1 MFLKNFITENKLI
14 YLLFYIVFFSHIYLW
29 DLTNINNA
37 IENSTNKPF
46 WILRYLVLFFLLN
59 FFFDKK
65 ALDKNFLII
74 FIIIIFQIIL
84 NLILYNQLITLK
96 EFGSIIFFFLLYLVT
111 FYEKD
116 RILRN
121 LKSFFELVIVI
132 NFIGLIYYYFNDEV
146 RIVGSCN
153 LVLIDNIIFHENSHY
168 AMMIVP
174 IFIYYIFEKIN
185 LRNSI
190 FIFLLC
196 FNSLIYLS
204 LTLIVGIIASL
215 LICLIILIIHQV
227 KKGYVIYLLLFFF
240 TILMVSQNN
249 CTHRIQY
256 LIDKTNYD
264 LNYIDKNKFNE
275 NEFNNL
281 ILNRNLSSEVMNIA
295 VLNTIN
301 TFDKGRVLGWGF
313 NSYYRAYED
322 NIKNI
327 INKYYPNHDLDYQL
341 FKLNKSDARSTLLK
355 IINEFGILSLIFLYY
370 AYKFILNK
378 SIDLKYKSSISSLL
392 ITQLISGA
400 GYFNGGFAIFLFL
413 MIILSNSNQKLKNK

>member
-14 YLLFYIVFFSHIYLW
+14 YLFFYIVFFSHIYLW

-65 ALDKNFLII
+65 ALDKNFFII
-74 FIIIIFQIIL
+74 LIIIIFQIIV

-132 NFIGLIYYYFNDEV
+132 NSLGLIYYYFNDEV
-146 RIVGSCN
+146 RFVDSCN
-153 LVLIDNIIFHENSHY
+153 LLLIDNIIFHENSHY

-196 FNSLIYLS
+196 FNSLIYIS

-264 LNYIDKNKFNE
+264 LNYIDKGKFNE

-281 ILNRNLSSEVMNIA
+281 ILNKNLSSEVMNIA

-301 TFDKGRVLGWGF
+301 TFDKGRVFGWGF

-370 AYKFILNK
+370 AYKFILNR

-413 MIILSNSNQKLKNK
+413 MIILGNSNQKLKK

>member
-1 MFLKNFITENKLI
+1 MSLKNFITENKLI

-65 ALDKNFLII
+65 ALDKNFFII
-74 FIIIIFQIIL
+74 LIIIIFQIIV

-132 NFIGLIYYYFNDEV
+132 NSLGLIYYYFNDEV
-146 RIVGSCN
+146 RFVGSCN
-153 LVLIDNIIFHENSHY
+153 LLLIDNIIFHENSHY

-196 FNSLIYLS
+196 LNSLIYLS

-227 KKGYVIYLLLFFF
+227 KKGYVIYLLLFFS
-240 TILMVSQNN
+240 TILMVSPNN

-256 LIDKTNYD
+256 FIDKTDYD
-264 LNYIDKNKFNE
+264 LNNINKNKFSE
-275 NEFNNL
+275 IEFNNL
-281 ILNRNLSSEVMNIA
+281 ILNRNLSSEVLNIA

-301 TFDKGRVLGWGF
+301 TFDKGRVFGWGF

-322 NIKNI
+322 NLKNI

-413 MIILSNSNQKLKNK
+413 MIVLSNSNQKLKK

>member
-1 MFLKNFITENKLI
+1 MFLKNFIIENKLI
-14 YLLFYIVFFSHIYLW
+14 HILFYIVFFSHFYLW

-37 IENSTNKPF
+37 FENSTNKPF

-65 ALDKNFLII
+65 ELNKNFLII
-74 FIIIIFQIIL
+74 FIIIIFQIIV

-96 EFGSIIFFFLLYLVT
+96 EFGSIIFFLLLYIVT
-111 FYEKD
+111 FYEKN
-116 RILRN
+116 RILRY

-132 NFIGLIYYYFNDEV
+132 NFLGLIYYYFNDEV
-146 RIVGSCN
+146 RIVNSCN
-153 LVLIDNIIFHENSHY
+153 LLLIDNIIFHENSHY

-204 LTLIVGIIASL
+204 LTLIVGIITSL

-249 CTHRIQY
+249 CTDRIQY
-256 LIDKTNYD
+256 LIGKTNYD

-281 ILNRNLSSEVMNIA
+281 ILNKNLSSEVMNIA

-301 TFDKGRVLGWGF
+301 TFDKGRVFGWGF

-327 INKYYPNHDLDYQL
+327 INKYYPNYDLDYQL
-341 FKLNKSDARSTLLK
+341 FKLNKSDARSILLK

-413 MIILSNSNQKLKNK
+413 MIILSNSNQKLKK

>member
-264 LNYIDKNKFNE
+264 LNYINKNKFSE

-301 TFDKGRVLGWGF
+301 TFDKGRVFGWGF

-413 MIILSNSNQKLKNK
+413 MIILSNSNQKLKK

>member
-37 IENSTNKPF
+37 IENPTNKPF

-74 FIIIIFQIIL
+74 FIIIIFQIIV
-84 NLILYNQLITLK
+84 NLILYNQIINLK

-116 RILRN
+116 RILKN

-132 NFIGLIYYYFNDEV
+132 NFLGLIYYYFNDEI
-146 RIVGSCN
+146 RIFNSCN
-153 LVLIDNIIFHENSHY
+153 LLLIDNIIFHENSHY

-185 LRNSI
+185 LRNFI

-215 LICLIILIIHQV
+215 LICLVILIIHQV
-227 KKGYVIYLLLFFF
+227 KKGYVVFLLLFFF
-240 TILMVSQNN
+240 TILMVSQSN
-249 CTHRIQY
+249 CTNRIQY
-256 LIDKTNYD
+256 IFDKTYYD

-275 NEFNNL
+275 NEFNKL
-281 ILNRNLSSEVMNIA
+281 ILNKNLSSEVINIA
-295 VLNTIN
+295 ILNTIN
-301 TFDKGRVLGWGF
+301 TFDKGRIFGWGF

-327 INKYYPNHDLDYQL
+327 INKYYPYHDLDYQL

-370 AYKFILNK
+370 SYKFILNK

-413 MIILSNSNQKLKNK
+413 LIILSNSNQKLKNK

>member
-1 MFLKNFITENKLI
+1 MSLKNFITENKLI

-65 ALDKNFLII
+65 ALDKNFFII
-74 FIIIIFQIIL
+74 LIIIIFQIIV

-96 EFGSIIFFFLLYLVT
+96 EFGSIIFFFLLYIVT

-116 RILRN
+116 RILRY

-132 NFIGLIYYYFNDEV
+132 NFLGLIYYYFNDEV
-146 RIVGSCN
+146 RIVNSCN
-153 LVLIDNIIFHENSHY
+153 LLLIDNIIFHENSHY

-174 IFIYYIFEKIN
+174 IFIYYIFDKIN

-227 KKGYVIYLLLFFF
+227 KKGYVIYLLLFFS

-256 LIDKTNYD
+256 FIDKTDYD
-264 LNYIDKNKFNE
+264 LNNINKNKFSE
-275 NEFNNL
+275 IEFNNL
-281 ILNRNLSSEVMNIA
+281 ILNRNLSSEVINIA

-301 TFDKGRVLGWGF
+301 TFNKGRVFGWGF

-322 NIKNI
+322 NFKNI
-327 INKYYPNHDLDYQL
+327 INKYYPNHDLDYEL

-392 ITQLISGA
+392 ITQLISGV

>member
-74 FIIIIFQIIL
+74 LIIIIFQIIV

-96 EFGSIIFFFLLYLVT
+96 EFGSIIFFFLLYIVT

-116 RILRN
+116 RILRY

-132 NFIGLIYYYFNDEV
+132 NFLGLIYYYFNDEV
-146 RIVGSCN
+146 RIVNSCN
-153 LVLIDNIIFHENSHY
+153 LLLIDNIIFHENSHY

-204 LTLIVGIIASL
+204 LTLIVGIITSL

-227 KKGYVIYLLLFFF
+227 KRGYVIYLLLFFF
-240 TILMVSQNN
+240 TIFMVSQNN

-256 LIDKTNYD
+256 FIDKTNYD
-264 LNYIDKNKFNE
+264 LNYTYKNKFNE
-275 NEFNNL
+275 NEFNKL
-281 ILNRNLSSEVMNIA
+281 ILNRNLSSEVINIA
-295 VLNTIN
+295 ILNTIN
-301 TFDKGRVLGWGF
+301 TFDKGRVVGWGF

-322 NIKNI
+322 NFKNI
-327 INKYYPNHDLDYQL
+327 INNYYPNHDLDYEL

>member
-1 MFLKNFITENKLI
+1 MLLKNFITENKLI

-59 FFFDKK
+59 FFFNKK

-74 FIIIIFQIIL
+74 FIIIIFQIIV
-84 NLILYNQLITLK
+84 NLILYNQIVNLK

-116 RILRN
+116 RILKN

-132 NFIGLIYYYFNDEV
+132 NSLGLLYYYFNDEI
-146 RIVGSCN
+146 RIVDSCN
-153 LVLIDNIIFHENSHY
+153 LLLIDNIIFHENSHY

-215 LICLIILIIHQV
+215 LICIIILIIHQV
-227 KKGYVIYLLLFFF
+227 KKGYVIYLLLIFF
-240 TILMVSQNN
+240 TILVVSQNN

-301 TFDKGRVLGWGF
+301 TFDKGRVFGWGF

-327 INKYYPNHDLDYQL
+327 INKYYPNHDLDYEL

>member
-1 MFLKNFITENKLI
+1 MSLKNFITENKLI

-74 FIIIIFQIIL
+74 FTIIIFQVIV
-84 NLILYNQLITLK
+84 NLILYNQFITLK
-96 EFGSIIFFFLLYLVT
+96 EFGSIIFFFLLYIVT

-116 RILRN
+116 RILRY

-132 NFIGLIYYYFNDEV
+132 NFLGLIYYYFNDEV
-146 RIVGSCN
+146 RIVNSCN
-153 LVLIDNIIFHENSHY
+153 LLLIDNIIFHENSHY

-174 IFIYYIFEKIN
+174 IFIYYIFDKIN

-227 KKGYVIYLLLFFF
+227 KKGYVIYLLLFFS

-256 LIDKTNYD
+256 FIDKTDYD
-264 LNYIDKNKFNE
+264 LNNINKNKFSE
-275 NEFNNL
+275 IEFNNL
-281 ILNRNLSSEVMNIA
+281 ILNRNLSSEVINIA

-301 TFDKGRVLGWGF
+301 TFNKGRVFGWGF

-322 NIKNI
+322 NFKNI
-327 INKYYPNHDLDYQL
+327 INKYYPNHDLDYEL

-392 ITQLISGA
+392 ITQLISGV

>member
-1 MFLKNFITENKLI
+1 MLLKNFITENKLI

-37 IENSTNKPF
+37 IENPTNKPF

-59 FFFDKK
+59 FFFNKK

-74 FIIIIFQIIL
+74 FIIIIFQIIV
-84 NLILYNQLITLK
+84 NLILYNQIVNLK

-116 RILRN
+116 RILKN

-132 NFIGLIYYYFNDEV
+132 NSLGLLYYYFNDEI
-146 RIVGSCN
+146 RIVDSCN
-153 LVLIDNIIFHENSHY
+153 LLLIDNIIFHENSHY

-215 LICLIILIIHQV
+215 LICLVILIIHQV
-227 KKGYVIYLLLFFF
+227 KKGYVVFLLLFFF
-240 TILMVSQNN
+240 TILMVSQSN
-249 CTHRIQY
+249 CTNRIQY
-256 LIDKTNYD
+256 LFDKTYYD

-275 NEFNNL
+275 NEFNKL
-281 ILNRNLSSEVMNIA
+281 ILNKNLSSEVINIA
-295 VLNTIN
+295 ILNTIN
-301 TFDKGRVLGWGF
+301 TFDKGRIFGWGF

-327 INKYYPNHDLDYQL
+327 INKYYPNHDLDYEL

-370 AYKFILNK
+370 SYKFILNK

>member
-116 RILRN
+116 RILRS

-413 MIILSNSNQKLKNK
+413 MIILSNSNQKLKK

>member
-1 MFLKNFITENKLI
+1 MSLKNFITENKLI

-65 ALDKNFLII
+65 ALDKNFFII
-74 FIIIIFQIIL
+74 LIIIIFQIIV

-121 LKSFFELVIVI
+121 LKTFFELVIVI
-132 NFIGLIYYYFNDEV
+132 NSLGLIYYYFNDEV
-146 RIVGSCN
+146 RFVDSCN
-153 LVLIDNIIFHENSHY
+153 LLLIDNIIFHENSHY

-196 FNSLIYLS
+196 LNSLIYLS

-227 KKGYVIYLLLFFF
+227 KKGYVIYLLLFFS

-256 LIDKTNYD
+256 FIDKTDYD
-264 LNYIDKNKFNE
+264 LNNVNKNKFSE
-275 NEFNNL
+275 IEFNNL
-281 ILNRNLSSEVMNIA
+281 ILNRNLSSEVLNIA

-301 TFDKGRVLGWGF
+301 TFDKGRVFGWGF

-322 NIKNI
+322 NFKNI
-327 INKYYPNHDLDYQL
+327 INKYYPNHDLDYEL
-341 FKLNKSDARSTLLK
+341 FKLNKSDARSTFLK

-413 MIILSNSNQKLKNK
+413 MIVLSNSNQKLKK

>member
-1 MFLKNFITENKLI
+1 MT
-14 YLLFYIVFFSHIYLW
+14 
-29 DLTNINNA
+29 
-37 IENSTNKPF
+37 
-46 WILRYLVLFFLLN
+46 
-59 FFFDKK
+59 
-65 ALDKNFLII
+65 
-74 FIIIIFQIIL
+74 
-84 NLILYNQLITLK
+84 
-96 EFGSIIFFFLLYLVT
+96 
-111 FYEKD
+111 
-116 RILRN
+116 
-121 LKSFFELVIVI
+121 
-132 NFIGLIYYYFNDEV
+132 
-146 RIVGSCN
+146 
-153 LVLIDNIIFHENSHY
+153 
-168 AMMIVP
+168 
-174 IFIYYIFEKIN
+174 
-185 LRNSI
+185 
-190 FIFLLC
+190 C

-204 LTLIVGIIASL
+204 LTLIVGIITSL

-249 CTHRIQY
+249 CTDRIQY
-256 LIDKTNYD
+256 LIGKTNYD

-281 ILNRNLSSEVMNIA
+281 ILNKNLSSEVMNIA

-301 TFDKGRVLGWGF
+301 TFDKGRVFGWGF

-327 INKYYPNHDLDYQL
+327 INKYYPNYDLDYEL
-341 FKLNKSDARSTLLK
+341 FKLNKSDARSILLK

-413 MIILSNSNQKLKNK
+413 MIILSNSNQKLKK

>member
-37 IENSTNKPF
+37 IENSINKPF

-74 FIIIIFQIIL
+74 FTIIIFQVIV
-84 NLILYNQLITLK
+84 NLILYNQFITLK
-96 EFGSIIFFFLLYLVT
+96 EFGSIIFFFLLYIVT

-116 RILRN
+116 RILRY

-132 NFIGLIYYYFNDEV
+132 NFLGLIYYYFNDEV
-146 RIVGSCN
+146 RIVNSCN
-153 LVLIDNIIFHENSHY
+153 LLLIDNIIFHENSHY

-174 IFIYYIFEKIN
+174 IFIYYIFDKIN

-227 KKGYVIYLLLFFF
+227 KKGYVIYLLLFFS

-256 LIDKTNYD
+256 FIDKTDYD
-264 LNYIDKNKFNE
+264 LNNINKNKFSE
-275 NEFNNL
+275 IEFNNL
-281 ILNRNLSSEVMNIA
+281 ILNRNLSSEVINIA

-301 TFDKGRVLGWGF
+301 TFNKGRVFGWGF

-322 NIKNI
+322 NFKNI
-327 INKYYPNHDLDYQL
+327 INKYYPNHDLDYEL

>member
-1 MFLKNFITENKLI
+1 MFLKNFIIENKLI
-14 YLLFYIVFFSHIYLW
+14 HILFYIVFFSHFYLW

-37 IENSTNKPF
+37 FENSTNKPF

-74 FIIIIFQIIL
+74 FIIIIFQIIV

-96 EFGSIIFFFLLYLVT
+96 EFGSIIFFFLLYIVT

-116 RILRN
+116 RILRY

-132 NFIGLIYYYFNDEV
+132 NFLGLIYYYFNDGV
-146 RIVGSCN
+146 NIVNSCN
-153 LVLIDNIIFHENSHY
+153 LLLIDNIIFHENSHY

-204 LTLIVGIIASL
+204 LTLIVGIITSL

-249 CTHRIQY
+249 CTDRIQY
-256 LIDKTNYD
+256 LIGKTNYD

-281 ILNRNLSSEVMNIA
+281 ILNKNLSSEVMNIA

-301 TFDKGRVLGWGF
+301 TFDKGRVFGWGF

-327 INKYYPNHDLDYQL
+327 INKYYPNYDLDYQL
-341 FKLNKSDARSTLLK
+341 FKLNKSDARSILLK

-413 MIILSNSNQKLKNK
+413 MIILSNSNQKLKK

>member
-59 FFFDKK
+59 FFFNKK

-74 FIIIIFQIIL
+74 FIIIIFQIIV
-84 NLILYNQLITLK
+84 NLILYNQIVNLK

-116 RILRN
+116 RILKN

-132 NFIGLIYYYFNDEV
+132 NSLGLLYYYFYDEI
-146 RIVGSCN
+146 RIVDSCN
-153 LVLIDNIIFHENSHY
+153 LLLIDNIIFHENSHY

-215 LICLIILIIHQV
+215 LICLVILIIHQV
-227 KKGYVIYLLLFFF
+227 KKGYVVFLLLFFF
-240 TILMVSQNN
+240 TILVVSQNN

-301 TFDKGRVLGWGF
+301 TFDKGRVFGWGF

-327 INKYYPNHDLDYQL
+327 INKYYRYHDLNYQL

-370 AYKFILNK
+370 SYKFILNK

>member
-14 YLLFYIVFFSHIYLW
+14 HLLFYIVFFSHIYLW

-74 FIIIIFQIIL
+74 FIIIIFQIIV

-96 EFGSIIFFFLLYLVT
+96 EFGSIIFFFLLYIVT

-116 RILRN
+116 RILRY

-132 NFIGLIYYYFNDEV
+132 NFLGLIYYYFNDGV
-146 RIVGSCN
+146 NIVNSCN
-153 LVLIDNIIFHENSHY
+153 LLLIDNIIFHENSHY
-168 AMMIVP
+168 AMMTVP

-196 FNSLIYLS
+196 FSSLIYLS
-204 LTLIVGIIASL
+204 LTLIVGIITSL

-227 KKGYVIYLLLFFF
+227 KRKYVIYLLLFFF
-240 TILMVSQNN
+240 TIFMVSQNN

-256 LIDKTNYD
+256 LMDKTYYD
-264 LNYIDKNKFNE
+264 LNYTDKNKFNQ
-275 NEFNNL
+275 NEFNKL
-281 ILNRNLSSEVMNIA
+281 ILNKNLSSEVMNIA
-295 VLNTIN
+295 ILNTIN
-301 TFDKGRVLGWGF
+301 TFDKGRVFGWGF

-327 INKYYPNHDLDYQL
+327 INNYYPNHDLDYQL